1 MPALFSEIVSF
12 IAVANKIK
20 DSFLRKMGVKLE
32 IIHISTGDAESFYG
46 FLQPLRYKNKLY
58 LSHAPTELGFD
69 TLQKYLLITSPD
81 APLEKID
88 GYNYNLFFNG
98 NRFKLDHCERVYFG
112 KEPYYFWS
120 VVSKEA

>member
-1 MPALFSEIVSF
+1 MPAQFSGIAGF

-20 DSFLRKMGVKLE
+20 ASFLKKMGVKLE

-88 GYNYNLFFNG
+88 GYTYNLFFNG
-98 NRFKLDHCERVYFG
+98 DRFKLDHCERVYFG